1 MLTILSFGV
10 KVWSHISLYSFVM
23 NRMGP
28 PGNGER
34 PLGDDRTQ
42 LEVPR
47 TTTAR
52 EAVGYQYLLQDLEQ
66 THRYRAEI
74 LNYDLIQGA
83 DAVEGTFYPE
93 ISSRED
99 FENLLLGKLSEIK
112 DQVLAMII
120 SQRVGRIE
128 VYVKTE
134 WLKGVSG
141 IADEETV
148 RIAFVMEARIKELE
162 YNGLTARARGVINR
176 RRADEL
182 RAKRVEEENRDA
194 ALPKAQRWLL
204 GKATEEP
211 FHGIYGV
218 NDRSGVAAKYIVDVG
233 VITHGDFLAICKGE
247 ANAATDPFVAAAIN
261 AGVYIKALIPT
272 RNSDRK
278 SSEKE
283 LVWMIPKA
291 AVPKQEPK
299 PEIKA
304 ERAPTGGRLK
314 AVVDEI
320 RWTLKAALIPAAVV
334 VCAFLVVDIARVIRE
349 KAAGQVEQTEVVPA
363 VNKKPFAVLLE
374 QGRREFNATDF
385 TKSDRMLKMDR
396 VIDNLLAGK
405 FKYLATEIG
414 LYPSTVEGKAV
425 QGSRQE
431 EIYRFTLIGKL
442 SGHTTANKDSQ
453 NAYQTTTLADAVNTL
468 LEPNLTDEQL
478 KTWICWLYETS
489 FSTKLERNRLQ
500 IVRGANRAFDKAA
513 YNAPAGF
520 ETKKLFLG
528 IHKMDESE
536 GSEPGGRDSRISVE
550 ENLLGEGNRLLL
562 PSGLSPYHDVR
573 VPGSLLKSDPEVK
586 LKLGKKGDWNLRASE
601 FSSRISDLE
610 QRMAANVNNKVTF
623 EKVFGYRTVTTSKIA
638 PLIDINDPTVKL
650 LVDWVI
656 KDIDKNDHPK
666 KIQAI
671 IDFIQELPYKW
682 EYASNFDRPGLL
694 VLFNEGGDCNNVTDL
709 YVQMMAAAGYD
720 SAVMHVALK
729 DVRTMLHAR
738 GGVPAKYF
746 PNADGRAW
754 NLGDK
759 EEWRSV
765 ELTGKYAVGVENW
778 GDKET
783 TYHIEVVRAP
793 KPVEEAKKTKKAP
806 AKKGKAK

>member
-1 MLTILSFGV
+1 
-10 KVWSHISLYSFVM
+10 M
-23 NRMGP
+23 NRMDP
-28 PGNGER
+28 PGKGER
-34 PLGDDRTQ
+34 PLSDDRTH

-52 EAVGYQYLLQDLEQ
+52 EAVGYQPLLENLEQ

-141 IADEETV
+141 IADEEIV
-148 RIAFVMEARIKELE
+148 RIAFILEARIKELE

-204 GKATEEP
+204 KQATEEP
-211 FHGIYGV
+211 FRGIYGV
-218 NDRSGVAAKYIVDVG
+218 ASSRPDIDSKHIVDIG
-233 VITHGDFLAICKGE
+233 SIAHEDFLAICKGA
-247 ANAATDPFVAAAIN
+247 ANAVRDPFVAAAIN
-261 AGVYIKALIPT
+261 AGVHIKALIPT
-272 RNSDRK
+272 RNWDRK
-278 SSEKE
+278 SSERE

-291 AVPKQEPK
+291 AGPKQEPEAK
-299 PEIKA
+299 IEA

-334 VCAFLVVDIARVIRE
+334 VAAFLVVDIARAIRQ
-349 KAAGQVEQTEVVPA
+349 KAAGYVEQTEVLPA
-363 VNKKPFAVLLE
+363 VNKKPFAILLE
-374 QGRREFNATDF
+374 QGRREFNVTDY
-385 TKSDRMLKMDR
+385 TKSDKMLKMDR

-405 FKYLATEIG
+405 FKYLATETG
-414 LYPSTVEGKAV
+414 LYPSTVDGKAV
-425 QGSRQE
+425 QGSQKE

-468 LEPNLTDEQL
+468 LEPNLTDEQV

-500 IVRGANRAFDKAA
+500 IARGANRAFDKAV

-520 ETKKLFLG
+520 ETKKLFWG

-536 GSEPGGRDSRISVE
+536 GSEPGGRDSRTAVE

-586 LKLGKKGDWNLRASE
+586 LRLGKKGAWNLRASE
-601 FSSRISDLE
+601 FSSRIRGLE
-610 QRMAANVNNKVTF
+610 QRMAANANNKVTIA
-623 EKVFGYRTVTTSKIA
+623 KVFGDRNITTSNIA

-650 LVDWVI
+650 LVEWVI

-666 KIQAI
+666 RIQAI

-682 EYASNFDRPGLL
+682 EYASDFDRPGLL

-720 SAVMHVALK
+720 SAVMHVAFK
-729 DVRTMLHAR
+729 DVKTMLHAR
-738 GGVPAKYF
+738 GGVPRKYF
-746 PNADGRAW
+746 PSAGGRPW

-759 EEWRSV
+759 EEWMSV
-765 ELTGKYAVGVENW
+765 ELTGKYSVGVENW

-793 KPVEEAKKTKKAP
+793 KPVEEAKKTKKAS